1 MERGRLNR
9 GQHAF
14 KRLSEF
20 FRGVYFYR
28 HTEFLKCVPFS
39 LMIFLFKDR
48 LKKVRLD
55 LTDSINGI
63 SPDSL

>member
-39 LMIFLFKDR
+39 LIVFIFKNR
-48 LKKVRLD
+48 LKKVRFD
-55 LTDSINGI
+55 LTDFINGI
-63 SPDSL
+63 LSDSQ

>member
-1 MERGRLNR
+1 MKRGRLNR

-28 HTEFLKCVPFS
+28 HTEFLKCVPFM
-39 LMIFLFKDR
+39 LMVFIFKDK
-48 LKKVRLD
+48 LKKVRFV
-55 LTDSINGI
+55 LTDFINGI
-63 SPDSL
+63 LPHSQ